1 MRFRVVVAEAW
12 RSLTASLSTTLASA
26 LTVLIGLF
34 LVGLLIGLGTW
45 ARSWAD
51 NQKQQ
56 LDLNVYLC
64 TATAAKLPEATC
76 KSEVTPAQRNAVA
89 QMLNSNPRVD
99 SIEFISKEKGL
110 REMEAKAP
118 EMTEGLAANPLPDAF
133 KVQPVRGEDVNA
145 IAESLNP
152 LPIGVEK
159 VNYGEKTANRVLRV
173 ARIFEVLSALA
184 ITILLVAATI
194 LIGNT
199 IRLSIFAR
207 RREIEVMK
215 LVGASNWFVRG
226 PFMVEG
232 LLTGVLGALAA
243 IVLLFLGKE
252 LVLPATI
259 GRLDVEEVN
268 ALRFE
273 YTALILLTLGLI
285 LGAAGSTI
293 TMRRFLRI

>member
-1 MRFRVVVAEAW
+1 MKFSVVIAEAW

-26 LTVLIGLF
+26 LTVLIGMF

-45 ARSWAD
+45 ARSWSEHA
-51 NQKQQ
+51 KGK
-56 LDLNVYLC
+56 LDINVYLC
-64 TATAAKLPEATC
+64 TANECGHT
-76 KSEVTPAQRNAVA
+76 EVTTQQKNKVRVLL
-89 QMLNSNPRVD
+89 QSDPRVA
-99 SIEFISKEKGL
+99 SVEYISKEQALEIMKRKQPDL
-110 REMEAKAP
+110 VKNIA
-118 EMTEGLAANPLPDAF
+118 TNPLPDAF
-133 KVQPVRGEDVNA
+133 KVHPKRGEDVVA
-145 IAESLNP
+145 IANSLNP
-152 LPIGVEK
+152 LPPGVES
-159 VNYGEKTANRVLRV
+159 VNFGKKTATRILRV

-184 ITILLVAATI
+184 ILILLGSATI

-226 PFMVEG
+226 PFVVEG
-232 LLTGVLGALAA
+232 LLTGVLGAAAA

-259 GRLDVEEVN
+259 GRLDAGKDVN
-268 ALRFE
+268 AIAFE
-273 YTALILLTLGLI
+273 YTALMLLCLGLV

-293 TMRRFLRI
+293 TMRRFLRV